1 MIEVAVE
8 IFKIVFIS
16 RIGLSKKPLDK
27 NSATHLIRHA
37 LGGTD
42 YGVEHSKLSHIL
54 TLPSDV
60 VRLFRDDITVT
71 IIYFNEE
78 FLENNSA

>member
-1 MIEVAVE
+1 MIDL
-8 IFKIVFIS
+8 IFFC
-16 RIGLSKKPLDK
+16 RIGMSKKPLDK

-42 YGVEHSKLSHIL
+42 YGIEHSKLSHIL

-71 IIYFNEE
+71 VVYFNDEHIKSLKE
-78 FLENNSA
+78 